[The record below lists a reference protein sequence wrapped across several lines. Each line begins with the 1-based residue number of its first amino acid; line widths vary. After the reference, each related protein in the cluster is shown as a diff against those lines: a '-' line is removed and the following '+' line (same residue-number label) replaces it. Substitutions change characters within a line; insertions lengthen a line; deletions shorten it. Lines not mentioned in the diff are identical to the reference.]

1 MTYTQLTA
9 MLGRLPLATRVEIN
23 RAVADSRPLEVQRI
37 LTRATGDG
45 RLASEAMA
53 ALVRWWRTGRED

>member
-1 MTYTQLTA
+1 
-9 MLGRLPLATRVEIN
+9 MLARLPAGASTEI
-23 RAVADSRPLEVQRI
+23 RQAIADSRPLEVQRI
-37 LTRATGDG
+37 LTRVTGDG